1 MSKIIDA
8 NMHWL
13 PGDLFSDK
21 NLLNAFLD
29 CVPKQYGVHTRVEK
43 IEGKDL
49 SQLIIEQPKGYVNLN
64 YAEGQYTLES
74 QLADMEKAGV
84 DHAIFRLPVW
94 QEWLDLETC
103 KKVND
108 RMAEYVKRSGGKM
121 SALAV
126 VPPWGTDA
134 CLREVDRCL
143 NELGFRGAQ
152 IVAHYGQIYLDDPA
166 FRPYLKYLNSLN
178 VPVVVHHT
186 PLPVD
191 YHSVLPY
198 TNQRRQFGRCID
210 QATAVGR
217 ELFSGMFDELPNL
230 KFIHSMLGGAFYAFA
245 DMLVP
250 QQHNFNDAVDRF
262 QASTGNL
269 RAHFSNN
276 IFFDTSGA
284 PQWGKAQLEAAV
296 KVVGGKN
303 ILYGSSYPIRKD
315 WFFQG
320 IETIESLDISA
331 EDKANILGGNAARMF
346 GIE

>member
-13 PGDLFSDK
+13 PGDLFSDAK
-21 NLLNAFLD
+21 LLNAFLD
-29 CVPKQYGVHTRVEK
+29 CVPKQYGVHTRVEQ
-43 IEGKDL
+43 IEGKPL
-49 SQLIIEQPKGYVNLN
+49 RQLIIEQPKGYVNLN

-126 VPPWGTDA
+126 VPPWGTEE

-143 NELGFRGAQ
+143 NQLGFRGAQ

-166 FRPYLKYLNSLN
+166 FRPYLNYLNSLE

-191 YHSVLPY
+191 FNSVLPY

-230 KFIHSMLGGAFYAFA
+230 RFIHSMLGGAFYAFA

-250 QQHNFNDAVDRF
+250 PQHQFNDAVDRF
-262 QASTGNL
+262 QTGTGNL
-269 RAHFSNN
+269 RAQLSNN

-296 KVVGGKN
+296 KVIGGKN
-303 ILYGSSYPIRKD
+303 ILYGGHHS
-315 WFFQG
+315 
-320 IETIESLDISA
+320 ESGYFS
-331 EDKANILGGNAARMF
+331 GR
-346 GIE
+346 